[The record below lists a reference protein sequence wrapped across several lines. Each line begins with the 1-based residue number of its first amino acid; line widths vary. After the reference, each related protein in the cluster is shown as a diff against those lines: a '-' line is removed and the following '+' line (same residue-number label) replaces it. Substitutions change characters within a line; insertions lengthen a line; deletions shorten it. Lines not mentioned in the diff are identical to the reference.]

1 METQTHEVE
10 TASAA
15 GSAANAAADTSNSG
29 TANSYE
35 NEDDPGTT
43 TVTETVL
50 IRTLYHK
57 TTEEMREEYRFNT
70 HQNEYLS
77 LLSAEDAAPLW
88 GELSDCALQWPL
100 PVVGMTTSP

>member
-1 METQTHEVE
+1 
-10 TASAA
+10 
-15 GSAANAAADTSNSG
+15 
-29 TANSYE
+29 
-35 NEDDPGTT
+35 
-43 TVTETVL
+43 
-50 IRTLYHK
+50 
-57 TTEEMREEYRFNT
+57 MREEYRFNT